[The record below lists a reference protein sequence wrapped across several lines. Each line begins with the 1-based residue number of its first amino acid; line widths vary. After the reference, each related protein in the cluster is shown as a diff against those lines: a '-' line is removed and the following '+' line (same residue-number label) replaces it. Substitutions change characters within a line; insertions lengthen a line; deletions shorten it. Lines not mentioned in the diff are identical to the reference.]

1 MVPVLSQTFSS
12 SLVTPNVASVSSS
25 VQSLADLIV
34 TASTSR
40 LAENNVEVVREEGLQ
55 HARVKLDAR

>member
-12 SLVTPNVASVSSS
+12 PLITPNVASSS

-40 LAENNVEVVREEGLQ
+40 LAENNVEVVKEEGLQ
-55 HARVKLDAR
+55 HARIKLDAR

>member
-12 SLVTPNVASVSSS
+12 STSSLASTVSGS

-34 TASTSR
+34 TASASR
-40 LAENNVEVVREEGLQ
+40 LADNNVEVVREEGLQ
-55 HARVKLDAR
+55 HAKVKLDAR

>member
-12 SLVTPNVASVSSS
+12 PLITPSVASSSA
-25 VQSLADLIV
+25 QSLADLIV